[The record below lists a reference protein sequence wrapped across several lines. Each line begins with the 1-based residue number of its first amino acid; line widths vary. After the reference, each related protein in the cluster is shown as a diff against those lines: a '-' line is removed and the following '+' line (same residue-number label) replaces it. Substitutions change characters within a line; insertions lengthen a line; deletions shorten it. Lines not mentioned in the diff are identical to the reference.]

1 MNEIIDKLDE
11 LMLRIMKLSA
21 KIDALLAKEGV

>member
-11 LMLRIMKLSA
+11 LTLRIMKLSA

>member
-11 LMLRIMKLSA
+11 LIVRIMKLNA
-21 KIDALLAKEGV
+21 KIDALIAKEGV